1 MKMITTNYTNTR
13 NGSEVSGIKNDIEL
27 FLADLKEILEKE
39 KVEYT
44 RAIYEK
50 MKKKAIQII
59 DESIKPLIPSFHAI
73 VTFTTGVMIYELP
86 KEEMQSIIEQI
97 TVYYDLNL
105 ASLCNEILFLEQLI
119 GIKERLKRVEEKK
132 IF

>member
-1 MKMITTNYTNTR
+1 MITTNYTNTR